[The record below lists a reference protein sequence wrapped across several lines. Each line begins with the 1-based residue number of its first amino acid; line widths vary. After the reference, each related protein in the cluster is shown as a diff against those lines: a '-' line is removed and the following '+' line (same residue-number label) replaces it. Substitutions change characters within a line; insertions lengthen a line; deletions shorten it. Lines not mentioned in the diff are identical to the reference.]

1 MAQLI
6 QKYLQLVLLR
16 ITPQELPGQPIA
28 LWISVAAAFIASLA
42 GLLFA
47 YRFGDAV
54 LRSVLAILVP
64 GVLVYAMLGVKNLQS
79 RFVQSYSALCGSAAV
94 IYIIALPLL
103 PAFFSAAAD
112 SSSGKL
118 IIFIV
123 LLLDIW
129 TLLITA
135 HIFKHAFEVG
145 FASAISLAVVM
156 MIVTLLTIE
165 TLAPTPQVEHS
176 APTADTQN
184 VQMAMMIW
192 RGLYRSG

>member
-1 MAQLI
+1 M
-6 QKYLQLVLLR
+6 
-16 ITPQELPGQPIA
+16 
-28 LWISVAAAFIASLA
+28 
-42 GLLFA
+42 
-47 YRFGDAV
+47 
-54 LRSVLAILVP
+54 P

-94 IYIIALPLL
+94 IYIIAFPLL

-118 IIFIV
+118 VIFIV

-135 HIFKHAFEVG
+135 HIFKHTFDVG
-145 FASAISLAVVM
+145 FASAISLALVM
-156 MIVTLLTIE
+156 MIVTVLTIE
-165 TLAPTPQVEHS
+165 TLAPTPRVEHS
-176 APTADTQN
+176 VPTADTKN

>member
-1 MAQLI
+1 MAELI
-6 QKYLQLVLLR
+6 RKYLQLVLLR

-28 LWISVAAAFIASLA
+28 LWISVAAAFATSLA

-54 LRSVLAILVP
+54 LRCVLAILVP

-94 IYIIALPLL
+94 IYLIALPLL
-103 PAFFSAAAD
+103 PSFFTAAAD
-112 SSSGKL
+112 SSAGKL
-118 IIFIV
+118 IIFVV

-135 HIFKHAFEVG
+135 HIFKHTFEVG

-165 TLAPTPQVEHS
+165 TLAPTPRVEHTT
-176 APTADTQN
+176 PTANSKN
-184 VQMAMMIW
+184 VQVAMMIW